1 MATPING
8 GDLMLFLKK
17 DSEGEDF
24 VSIAFAT
31 SHSLSLS
38 TETVETS
45 TKDNGGGK
53 WTSKAARKRSWTIT
67 TENLF
72 SLDGEGKNFK
82 DLFTLWS
89 DGTEIDVIFSLEK
102 DYATKPDNVPVGGW
116 TPITAGQ
123 YKGKVIITS
132 LEVNA
137 PNGDNA
143 TYSATFEGVGAIT
156 ATV

>member
-1 MATPING
+1 MGKPING
-8 GDLMLFLKK
+8 SDLMLFLKG
-17 DSEGEDF
+17 DAEDF

-38 TETVETS
+38 TETVEIS
-45 TKDNGGGK
+45 SKDNGGK
-53 WTSKAARKRSWTIT
+53 WTSKAARKRSWTVN

-72 SLDGEGKNFK
+72 SLDGEGKNFA
-82 DLFTLWS
+82 DLFKLWS
-89 DGTEIDVIFSLEK
+89 DGTEIDVVFNLEK
-102 DYATKPDNVPVGGW
+102 DYATKADEVPVGGW
-116 TPITAGQ
+116 KPLTTGQ

-143 TYSATFEGVGAIT
+143 TYTATFEGVGALT
-156 ATV
+156 KAE